1 MSGHHVDRSA
11 DMTDAVAEYTREW
24 TLSYSADGERVRA
37 DPCPECGAAS
47 GFDLIWQLAESRVS
61 IADAETTGGRVHLIT
76 GDYARR
82 LRSATCECCG
92 ARVFTADADGAP
104 TATDTRGSE

>member
-1 MSGHHVDRSA
+1 MSGRHVDRSA
-11 DMTDAVAEYTREW
+11 DMTAAVAEYSLEW
-24 TLSYSADGERVRA
+24 TLSFSADGELVRA

-47 GFDLIWQLAESRVS
+47 GFDLIWQLSESRVS
-61 IADAETTGGRVHLIT
+61 IADAETTGGRAHLVT
-76 GDYARR
+76 DTYARR

-104 TATDTRGSE
+104 TATDTRGSQ

>member
-1 MSGHHVDRSA
+1 MSGRHVDRSA

-24 TLSYSADGERVRA
+24 TLSFSADGDRVYA

-47 GFDLIWQLAESRVS
+47 GFDLIWELAESRVS
-61 IADAETTGGRVHLIT
+61 IADAEATGGRAHLLA
-76 GDYARR
+76 DDSVRR

-104 TATDTRGSE
+104 TATDTRGPQ